1 MTQALH
7 PCRKSSHTSVMFK
20 VKWGASIS
28 LSQIQDRTPNPTPPP
43 FPFQEAF
50 NESLFHQCSRSENST
65 SMDRQGSSWA
75 PGLSLWISKRWAF
88 LVTLSLL
95 GKAKLKGC
103 SSHLQPRQPLTTLK
117 S

>member
-20 VKWGASIS
+20 VKWGASVS
-28 LSQIQDRTPNPTPPP
+28 LSQIQDR
-43 FPFQEAF
+43 
-50 NESLFHQCSRSENST
+50 
-65 SMDRQGSSWA
+65 A